1 MNPDELRRR
10 AYRLQAQVCSTL
22 SNPKRLEILDLLAE
36 GERSVEA
43 LTQAMGIPKSN
54 VSQHLSLMRQAG
66 IVRGRKEGQSVYY
79 SVANPKVIE
88 ACGLMKQVMLDQLC
102 QTQQLVAELSL

>member
-1 MNPDELRRR
+1 MNQGQLKQN

-22 SNPKRLEILDLLAE
+22 ANPKRLQILDLLAE

-66 IVRGRKEGQSVYY
+66 IVNARKAGQNVYY
-79 SVANPKVIE
+79 SVANSKVVK
-88 ACGLMKQVMLDQLC
+88 ACRLMKEVMLEQLS
-102 QTQQLVAELSL
+102 QTQQLVKELI